1 MSGNDAGLDLTQ
13 QGSTNQTYSLSQT
26 CLNAN
31 GCGTTTLTQQ

>member
-1 MSGNDAGLDLTQ
+1 MSGYDAGLDLTQ

-26 CLNAN
+26 CVNAN